1 MQSSRKIMILKRNI
15 KGLKSSAI
23 IATYLT
29 LNKLFIDKFCKT
41 QESTYPIHFVHC
53 HFGGIKKFHSHC
65 QLSSSYT
72 NSGQKSFKS
81 FNSLRFIVLKSKTC
95 LLRYKLLIKT
105 FCCIT
110 YSKIENLSNTR
121 MARLTAPS
129 KGPSFSN
136 LNKPNDLLK
145 AEIEDNEASHYS
157 QNQSSDS
164 DSDEAPEEVS
174 LKSSS
179 DEVKKRLQRLKGNEL
194 QLRKAEREKRRLQ
207 NERNRERN
215 AQRVSASKLDLAIL
229 EAAEVEEINSTTEI
243 EEKVDEA
250 SLDLYTPKGH
260 KIVFPNNEIPK
271 KRTRSFR
278 KGDFKVSVLKETNDP
293 LLAPNYE
300 KKLSQRKRD
309 WINRQ
314 SVPRASKRRRPLTY

>member
-1 MQSSRKIMILKRNI
+1 MRETLKNTI
-15 KGLKSSAI
+15 CFGLRQNNNLFDKSSTA
-23 IATYLT
+23 
-29 LNKLFIDKFCKT
+29 
-41 QESTYPIHFVHC
+41 HFV
-53 HFGGIKKFHSHC
+53 
-65 QLSSSYT
+65 
-72 NSGQKSFKS
+72 
-81 FNSLRFIVLKSKTC
+81 SLLLIVL
-95 LLRYKLLIKT
+95 
-105 FCCIT
+105 F
-110 YSKIENLSNTR
+110 
-121 MARLTAPS
+121 LTH
-129 KGPSFSN
+129 F
-136 LNKPNDLLK
+136 
-145 AEIEDNEASHYS
+145 
-157 QNQSSDS
+157 
-164 DSDEAPEEVS
+164 
-174 LKSSS
+174 
-179 DEVKKRLQRLKGNEL
+179 R
-194 QLRKAEREKRRLQ
+194 LRKAEREKRRLQ